1 MNPNPSGNGP
11 NNNAHPKKFR
21 PNKRRN
27 NNNNTA
33 AAAAAA
39 ASNSNNAQQNTDEV
53 NEVNEI
59 MESRLNR
66 SVSIS
71 EFDRTKQ
78 LRITNP
84 SLLASLVE

>member
-11 NNNAHPKKFR
+11 INNNAHTKKFR

-27 NNNNTA
+27 NNNNNT
-33 AAAAAA
+33 AAAA
-39 ASNSNNAQQNTDEV
+39 ASNSNNAQQKTDEV

-66 SVSIS
+66 SVSI
-71 EFDRTKQ
+71 
-78 LRITNP
+78 
-84 SLLASLVE
+84 